1 MLVINGALYR
11 ESPSTLRKAFCIL
24 HKLNCSGDTFRLLG
38 VLVDPKLSMNDE
50 MHRIRKKNAQRYVPY
65 LTLEHTTTRLDC
77 CNNTRHMY
85 CACWNNPLW
94 LCFMLLDP
102 ISTP

>member
-11 ESPSTLRKAFCIL
+11 ESPSTLRKACCIL

-50 MHRIRKKNAQRYVPY
+50 IQRIRKKARPKIHAI
-65 LTLEHTTTRLDC
+65 L
-77 CNNTRHMY
+77 NTRTY
-85 CACWNNPLW
+85 YDTVG
-94 LCFMLLDP
+94 LLQQYKAHEL
-102 ISTP
+102 